1 MKYLIAAPK
10 VNVVCVHSIQCVIF
24 PTGKILFNYDINYC
38 AILDIYRKTKLEL
51 TLILVLSNATAL
63 IFQL

>member
-24 PTGKILFNYDINYC
+24 P
-38 AILDIYRKTKLEL
+38 YRENT
-51 TLILVLSNATAL
+51 V
-63 IFQL
+63 